1 MNTTENDIQIAV
13 NGTPR
18 GLSSFG
24 DEAAQA
30 YSENLYNSIYTDENS
45 NYLCCEIREE
55 NGRIC
60 FYYSFIVPKTNDCEG
75 RAGGFFA
82 ITLRAGE
89 RYCEDLSRLYQLL
102 LKRYERFAVGILI
115 DESKHFLVPDLQNPH
130 SEELITKLRN
140 SLNNYFSKSFTPWD
154 KGHIKPK
161 NETILRCHISE
172 MGCDLFFDDFCNH
185 GTAFLSPSFP
195 RAEERMQELNL
206 HLQNTKKILEQT
218 ETDLQNTNTDL
229 QNEKTKNTDLEKQI
243 SKLTTE
249 KEQSNH
255 KNGQSKKE
263 NKPSDSINPKID
275 ELIASNGELVKSLK
289 TYFSRN
295 TPATQEKKAE
305 PPVKPKVEKEKHSA
319 LRNKRLILIVLLTV
333 LIVIGGGVFLFKK
346 CSSKDSDKGNR
357 QEETQTSVV
366 TKTVEKWKIPLE
378 ASKGRTDYKTKLNG
392 NDTITFIA
400 PDDVEVEKWIMD
412 GFEEL
417 SQRQNRCTVKVT
429 AQTDSS
435 AVISF
440 VTDKKKKYKHWFTVK

>member
-1 MNTTENDIQIAV
+1 MCGKEEMNTVENDIQIAV
-13 NGTPR
+13 TGTPR

-24 DEAAQA
+24 DRAAQA

-185 GTAFLSPSFP
+185 GTAFLSPSFL
-195 RAEERMQELNL
+195 RADERARDLNRQLQETKNL
-206 HLQNTKKILEQT
+206 LQQTKS
-218 ETDLQNTNTDL
+218 DLQNAKVKNTEL
-229 QNEKTKNTDLEKQI
+229 KTKISELE
-243 SKLTTE
+243 TE
-249 KEQSNH
+249 KEQSKH
-255 KNGQSKKE
+255 KNGRLEKTDKL
-263 NKPSDSINPKID
+263 PDSINPKMD
-275 ELIASNGELVKSLK
+275 ELITSNKELAEGFQTYSHRNIPASQ
-289 TYFSRN
+289 
-295 TPATQEKKAE
+295 AKKAKN
-305 PPVKPKVEKEKHSA
+305 PANDKIEKGKHSA